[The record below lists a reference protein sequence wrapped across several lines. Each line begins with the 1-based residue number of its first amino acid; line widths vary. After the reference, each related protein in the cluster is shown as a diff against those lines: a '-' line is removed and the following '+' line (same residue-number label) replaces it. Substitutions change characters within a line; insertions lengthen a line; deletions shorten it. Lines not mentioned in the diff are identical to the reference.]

1 MCSVG
6 ALAGNLFAAAPFT
19 FSYTAGSLGSVRFNH
34 TATLLQNGKVL
45 VAGGGNSGSNP
56 FLSTAE
62 LFDPANGTWSAA
74 TSMAVARRDHTAT
87 LLTNGKVLVAGGYN
101 DFGYLDT
108 AQLYDPGTGS
118 WNVTANNL
126 TTARAFHTTTLLA
139 NGKVLLVGGLMS
151 MVV

>member
-1 MCSVG
+1 MKFGPASVKSRGRCRRTRLTLYFLAMCSVG

-62 LFDPANGTWSAA
+62 LFEPANGTWSATDSMGSPRAYHSA
-74 TSMAVARRDHTAT
+74 TMLPMVRFWWRAVLAQPPMWRRRSYTIRRAE
-87 LLTNGKVLVAGGYN
+87 
-101 DFGYLDT
+101 FGVPP
-108 AQLYDPGTGS
+108 A
-118 WNVTANNL
+118 V
-126 TTARAFHTTTLLA
+126 
-139 NGKVLLVGGLMS
+139 
-151 MVV
+151 